1 MAGMYTYPHDIKD
14 NKYAFRKVT
23 IKVKKQES
31 EQSAKDA
38 YEKSLEQFKQDA
50 EKVRAENSTVAAV
63 QSNLKA
69 NSKAAEFDTEAVIV
83 LPLPNV
89 FTDQQSHG
97 WSTETGI
104 IGTIGRAM
112 TSASAGN
119 LAGKALSG
127 LGGAVGGK
135 LGAVAG
141 AAGGVA
147 SAVPDISIDKV
158 LGASSSSLGLRKP
171 LIDPG
176 YFQNYTGSEPR
187 EFGMVWDLVPSS
199 GAEANDIVM
208 IIMKLKEYAS
218 PQKMVNGVSLYA
230 PYFFSIEFG
239 NPFISAMAKIDRVVI
254 KNITVDYGAD
264 GFMQQHF
271 DGMPKHMTLSLSFAE
286 VDMSTAD
293 DYNSQKV
300 PKSKGK

>member
-23 IKVKKQES
+23 IKVKKQVS
-31 EQSAKDA
+31 EQSAKEA

-50 EKVRAENSTVAAV
+50 EKVRSDASTVAGV

-69 NSKAAEFDTEAVIV
+69 NSKASEFNTDAVIV
-83 LPLPNV
+83 LPLPNT
-89 FTDQQSHG
+89 FSDQQSHG

-112 TSASAGN
+112 TNASATG
-119 LAGKALSG
+119 LAGKAL
-127 LGGAVGGK
+127 GA
-135 LGAVAG
+135 AG
-141 AAGGVA
+141 AAAGGRVGAAA
-147 SAVPDISIDKV
+147 SGAGAIVGAAPDISIDKV
-158 LGASSSSLGLRKP
+158 LGASSSALGLRKP

-187 EFGMVWDLVPSS
+187 EFTMVWDLVPSS

-208 IIMKLKEYAS
+208 IIMKLKEYSS

-254 KNITVDYGAD
+254 KNISVDYGAD

-271 DGMPKHMTLSLSFAE
+271 DGMPKHMSLSLTFAE

-300 PKSKGK
+300 PKGK

>member
-1 MAGMYTYPHDIKD
+1 MAQMYTYPHDIKD

-23 IKVKKQES
+23 IKVKEQTS
-31 EQSAKDA
+31 EQSAKEA
-38 YEKSLEQFKQDA
+38 YDKALKDLETQQ
-50 EKVRAENSTVAAV
+50 KVAMEAATVAGV
-63 QSNLKA
+63 QANLKS
-69 NSKAAEFDTEAVIV
+69 NSKSAEFDTSAVIV
-83 LPLPNV
+83 LPLPNT
-89 FTDQQSHG
+89 FTDQQNHG

-104 IGTIGRAM
+104 LGTIGRNL
-112 TSASAGN
+112 TSQSAGGI
-119 LAGKALSG
+119 AGKALQA
-127 LGGAVGGK
+127 GGAAVGGK
-135 LGAVAG
+135 AG
-141 AAGGVA
+141 AAAQVAGGA
-147 SAVPDISIDKV
+147 AQAVGGDISIDKV

-187 EFGMVWDLVPSS
+187 EFSMTWDLVPSS

-208 IIMKLKEYAS
+208 IIMKLKEYSS

-254 KNITVDYGAD
+254 KNISVDYGAD

-300 PKSKGK
+300 PKGK

>member
-1 MAGMYTYPHDIKD
+1 MAQTYTYPHDIKD

-23 IKVKKQES
+23 IKVKS
-31 EQSAKDA
+31 QSSDQTAKAA
-38 YEKSLEQFKQDA
+38 YEKSLKDLEDVST
-50 EKVRAENSTVAAV
+50 KVATPANTVADV
-63 QSNLKA
+63 QQNLKS
-69 NSKAAEFDTEAVIV
+69 NSKSSAFDTSAVIV
-83 LPLPNV
+83 LPLPNT
-89 FTDQQSHG
+89 FTDTQNHG

-104 IGTIGRAM
+104 IGTLGQGM
-112 TSASAGN
+112 MSASATGI
-119 LAGKALSG
+119 AAKVTQGVPVV
-127 LGGAVGGK
+127 GGAV
-135 LGAVAG
+135 AA
-141 AAGGVA
+141 ANDIAGG
-147 SAVPDISIDKV
+147 ITIDKV

-187 EFGMVWDLVPSS
+187 EFVMNWDLVPSS

-208 IIMKLKEYAS
+208 IIMKLKEYSS
-218 PQKMVNGVSLYA
+218 PQKMVNGVSLFA

-254 KNITVDYGAD
+254 KNISVDYGAD

-271 DGMPKHMTLSLSFAE
+271 DGMPKHISLSLTFAE

-293 DYNSQKV
+293 DYNSQKS
-300 PKSKGK
+300 PKS